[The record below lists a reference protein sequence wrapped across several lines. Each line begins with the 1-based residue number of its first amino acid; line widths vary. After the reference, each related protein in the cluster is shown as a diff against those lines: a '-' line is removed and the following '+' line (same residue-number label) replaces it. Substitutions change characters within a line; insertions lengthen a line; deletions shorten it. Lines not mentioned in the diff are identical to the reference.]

1 MLGNAS
7 SSCVEMYRKDDSAP
21 SISIGINY
29 IDDWNKQRALLD
41 TTLFSLGEETPDQ
54 VAAAAVATALLSE
67 GTPGTGAANYGSSAS
82 SQQLEEQGTE
92 RRSGRNGGDE

>member
-1 MLGNAS
+1 
-7 SSCVEMYRKDDSAP
+7 MYRHDDSTP
-21 SISIGINY
+21 SISIGVNY

-67 GTPGTGAANYGSSAS
+67 STPGTGAAKYDSSAS
-82 SQQLEEQGTE
+82 RQQLEEQRTE
-92 RRSGRNGGDE
+92 RRSGRNGRDEL